1 MRPRPLK
8 QDSAVI
14 RATGFA
20 DLSVTAG
27 EVFRQ
32 AKDAPTVF
40 DLAKTS
46 LKLQSDTLDQLTPEE
61 RVELFEQNNQRI
73 EKVKRLQDDLM
84 IETDDVRADQ
94 LRTELNDLVEE
105 KDY

>member
-20 DLSVTAG
+20 DLSVSSG
-27 EVFRQ
+27 EVYRQ
-32 AKDAPTVF
+32 AKGAPTVWN
-40 DLAKTS
+40 LAKTG

-73 EKVKRLQDDLM
+73 
-84 IETDDVRADQ
+84 
-94 LRTELNDLVEE
+94 
-105 KDY
+105 